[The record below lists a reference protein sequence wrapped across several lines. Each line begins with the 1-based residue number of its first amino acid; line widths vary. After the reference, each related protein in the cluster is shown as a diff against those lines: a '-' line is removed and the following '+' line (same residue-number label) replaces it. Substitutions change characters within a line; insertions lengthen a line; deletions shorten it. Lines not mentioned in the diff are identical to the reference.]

1 MMEAAPTAMV
11 LIIVWSLL
19 DGMMFAAWW
28 GRVSA
33 TPWTDKDEWYR
44 RRGECN
50 NNNFFKIF
58 VTKDAS
64 RILPVVALEGA
75 EILEK
80 DSEEFGIQKKRLDY

>member
-1 MMEAAPTAMV
+1 
-11 LIIVWSLL
+11 
-19 DGMMFAAWW
+19 
-28 GRVSA
+28 
-33 TPWTDKDEWYR
+33 
-44 RRGECN
+44 
-50 NNNFFKIF
+50 